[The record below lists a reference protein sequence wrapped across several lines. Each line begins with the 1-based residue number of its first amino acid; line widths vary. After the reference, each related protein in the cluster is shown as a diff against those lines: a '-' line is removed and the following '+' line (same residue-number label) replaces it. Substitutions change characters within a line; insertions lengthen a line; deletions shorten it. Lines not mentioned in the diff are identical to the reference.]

1 MNTKWLSGLFGLILF
16 ASSGAVF
23 IGGCGDDE
31 PTGESCQEGSFQC
44 VEQELQKCVEGEFVM
59 ELMCSDEEPC
69 RAEHGH
75 CHPSGDGGHGHGGGH
90 EGGGHEGGMHMG
102 GGHEG
107 GMHMGGMHMGG
118 AGGG

>member
-1 MNTKWLSGLFGLILF
+1 MMTRWFSGLAGLMIVTTGV
-16 ASSGAVF
+16 AAF

-31 PTGESCQEGSFQC
+31 PESEPCREGSFQC
-44 VEQELQKCVEGEFVM
+44 VGQELQKCVEGEYVM
-59 ELMCSDEEPC
+59 ELMCSEAEPC

-75 CHPSGDGGHGHGGGH
+75 CHPAGDGGHGH
-90 EGGGHEGGMHMG
+90 EGGGHGGSHMG

-107 GMHMGGMHMGG
+107 GSHMGGMHMGG

>member
-44 VEQELQKCVEGEFVM
+44 VEQELQK
-59 ELMCSDEEPC
+59 LSLIHISEPT
-69 RAEHGH
+69 R
-75 CHPSGDGGHGHGGGH
+75 PY
-90 EGGGHEGGMHMG
+90 
-102 GGHEG
+102 
-107 GMHMGGMHMGG
+107 
-118 AGGG
+118 